1 MAQTLALAVRPRD
14 VTIKAKALRRQNVV
28 PAVVYGHGFPPRS
41 IQIDYLPAERI
52 VRMAGTS
59 HLIDLDIEGDTE
71 EHTVLIR
78 DVQYHPVTG
87 RIMHMDFYHIV
98 AGEEIRNQVPVVLV
112 GEAPVAKTLGATV
125 TQTLEHIE
133 IQCLPQDMPGS
144 IEFDLSVLT
153 ELHARVTVADLPI
166 PEKVTVLTDPEMEVL
181 QIAAPRLLEEEEE
194 EVEEAVL
201 EGEAAEAAEVAEEAA
216 SQEEDES

>member
-1 MAQTLALAVRPRD
+1 MAQTLSLAVRPRD
-14 VTIKAKALRRQNVV
+14 VTIKAKALRRQHIV
-28 PAVVYGHGFPPRS
+28 PAVVYGHGFAPRS

-59 HLIDLDIEGDTE
+59 HLIALDIEGDAG

-133 IQCLPQDMPGS
+133 VQCLPQDMPGV

-153 ELHARVTVADLPI
+153 GLHSRVTVGDLPI
-166 PEKVTVLTDPEMEVL
+166 PARVTVLTDPEMEVL
-181 QIAAPRLLEEEEE
+181 QIAAPRLLEEEE
-194 EVEEAVL
+194 AVL
-201 EGEAAEAAEVAEEAA
+201 EGEAAEVAEET
-216 SQEEDES
+216 SSEDES